1 MIEFLEGYEDYFEDW
16 LWEMTIASLLT
27 LELMLLAF
35 ILSCVLGLFIA
46 LLRISKNR
54 ILSHL
59 SKIYI
64 GFFRGVPVLVILYW
78 IYFAMPELGYEFL
91 MISSFTAAILGMGI
105 HGSAFMAEVFRSGIQ
120 ALNIG
125 QMEASLSLGM
135 TPLNA
140 LRFIILPQ
148 AIRIGLPPTANFAVG
163 LLKETALCS
172 IIAVPELM
180 LRAKDVASS
189 SFLPMQAF
197 VMAAIFYYIMS
208 FPMMRL
214 VDYLER
220 RMGKSSLS

>member
-27 LELMLLAF
+27 LELMLFAF

-54 ILSHL
+54 ILSQF

-78 IYFAMPELGYEFL
+78 IYFALPELGYEFL

-197 VMAAIFYYIMS
+197 VMAAVFYYIMS

>member
-27 LELMLLAF
+27 LELMLFAF

-54 ILSHL
+54 ILSQF

-64 GFFRGVPVLVILYW
+64 GFFRGRPVLVILYW
-78 IYFAMPELGYEFL
+78 IYFAMPESGYEFL

-172 IIAVPELM
+172 IIAVY
-180 LRAKDVASS
+180 
-189 SFLPMQAF
+189 F
-197 VMAAIFYYIMS
+197 IT
-208 FPMMRL
+208 
-214 VDYLER
+214 
-220 RMGKSSLS
+220 